1 MGERRV
7 THPGRENIMSE
18 GTVMKQYRIL
28 QKLKDVQYNWNR
40 MWEWREARSKM
51 QRQGNF
57 RSEVTGRFLGQGKGL
72 QT

>member
-7 THPGRENIMSE
+7 THPGREYIMSK
-18 GTVMKQYRIL
+18 GTVMKHYRIL

-51 QRQGNF
+51 
-57 RSEVTGRFLGQGKGL
+57 
-72 QT
+72 